1 MASKTN
7 LLDEVRRQL
16 DDLALEAQ
24 DVRARSHD
32 RIAIADVEAQLA
44 ALRRRLERGPT
55 TGFRD
60 QLNLTALEV
69 AVERLNM
76 TIEDARKAA

>member
-1 MASKTN
+1 MTSRTAF
-7 LLDEVRRQL
+7 LDEVRRQL

-24 DVRARSHD
+24 DVRAKSHD
-32 RIAIADVEAQLA
+32 RVAIADVEAQLA

-55 TGFRD
+55 GGSAD
-60 QLNLTALEV
+60 QLNVTALEV